1 VKSRLSKGLEGVVAA
16 QTSISDID
24 VENSRLLYSGYDV
37 TELAAHSS
45 FEEVVHLL
53 HHRELPTPTQL
64 EDLEVAIIK
73 DRELDD
79 FTKRL
84 LVTLASTSSPMSM
97 LRTLVSAASA
107 HDPDGWV
114 LSTDDE
120 ANMRKAIRLVA
131 RLPQMIAGYERL
143 RNGKWPVEPNP
154 ALNHAANMLYVLT
167 GEVPS
172 IEDAR
177 IMDQCLVLHAD
188 HTMNASTF
196 AARVTA
202 ATLSDIHSAM
212 TSAIATLKGPLHGG
226 ANEQV
231 FEMVLRI
238 GSVDA
243 VEENIKGRLSRK
255 EKIMGFGHRV
265 YKKEDPRA
273 TVLRAL
279 ARDLGE
285 RKGDLKWY
293 DISERIYEVVHKE
306 KGLYPNVDFYAAAV
320 YHYLG
325 IPKRL
330 FTPVFAAARIAGWTA
345 HVREQ
350 LGANRLIRP
359 DSEYIGPPPRAFVPL
374 EDR

>member
-1 VKSRLSKGLEGVVAA
+1 MATGGLEGVVAA
-16 QTSISDID
+16 QTAISDID
-24 VENSRLLYSGYDV
+24 AENSRLLYCGYDV
-37 TELAAHSS
+37 RELAERSS
-45 FEEVVHLL
+45 FEEIVFLL
-53 HHRELPTPTQL
+53 HRCDLPTRQQLEELEVQLAKERELH
-64 EDLEVAIIK
+64 
-73 DRELDD
+73 D
-79 FTKRL
+79 FTRRL
-84 LVTLASTSSPMSM
+84 MVTLATTSSPMSM
-97 LRTLVSAASA
+97 LRTIVSAESA

-114 LSTDDE
+114 VATDDE
-120 ANMRKAIRLVA
+120 ANLRKAFRLVA

-143 RNGKWPVEPNP
+143 RNGKWPVEPN
-154 ALNHAANMLYVLT
+154 AELGHAANLLFVLS

-172 IEDAR
+172 EEDAR
-177 IMDQCLVLHAD
+177 IMDTCLVLHAD

-202 ATLSDIHSAM
+202 GTLSDIHSAM

-231 FEMVLRI
+231 FEMILNI
-238 GSVDA
+238 GTISA
-243 VEENIKGRLSRK
+243 VPEYVKARLARK

-273 TVLRAL
+273 PILRQMAME
-279 ARDLGE
+279 LGR
-285 RKGDLKWY
+285 RKGDMKWF
-293 DISERIYEVVHKE
+293 DISERIAEVVHQE

-330 FTPVFAAARIAGWTA
+330 FTPIFAASRIAGWTA

-350 LGANRLIRP
+350 LRNNRLIRP
-359 DSEYIGPPPRAFVPL
+359 DSEYIGSPPRPYVELA
-374 EDR
+374 DRG